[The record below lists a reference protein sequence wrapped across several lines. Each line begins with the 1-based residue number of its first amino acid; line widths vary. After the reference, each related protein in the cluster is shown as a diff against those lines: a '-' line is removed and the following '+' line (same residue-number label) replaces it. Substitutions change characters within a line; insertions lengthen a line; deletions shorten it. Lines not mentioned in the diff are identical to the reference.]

1 MANSHNLFQVFNTD
15 LQITDT
21 KKNRLI
27 NSRDNL
33 RKKIKDYFTKKH
45 PGYYPKFFMQ
55 GSYKMG
61 TLIRRKDDTCDID
74 DGVYFNSNPE
84 GVTCTTLQT
93 WVKNAVEGTTDS
105 ISHRK
110 KCITVDYKADYNIDL
125 PVYLFDKDAEDHP
138 SLAIKDGD
146 WREDDPKEMILAFN
160 NAKDKNGQ
168 LLRIVRYLKAW
179 CDYKRQKMPS
189 GLAMTVLAIDNIQTN
204 DRDDVAL
211 KFTLIEIEKELKRHF
226 KCIVPATPNDDIF
239 AEYDESRK
247 NNFMSNLADFI
258 ADAKKAVDEE
268 KNQLRASHLWQKHLG
283 KRFPDGKDEDEE
295 KVAASTI
302 APVVGASK
310 PYYE

>member
-33 RKKIKDYFTKKH
+33 RKKIKDYFTEKH

-74 DGVYFNSNPE
+74 DGVYFNSNPD

-125 PVYLFDKDAEDHP
+125 PVYLFDKDAVDHP

-146 WREDDPKEMILAFN
+146 WREDDPKEMISAFN

-283 KRFPDGKDEDEE
+283 ERFPDGKDEDEE